1 MKRRVVI
8 TGLGVITS
16 IGTGINQFW
25 GNMKE
30 GKCGIS
36 LLEAFDTSD
45 FKVKLAAEV
54 KDFDPTLYMD
64 KKEAKRQD
72 RFTQFAL
79 AASELAVQD
88 SALDVEKVDKE
99 KFGVIIGS
107 AVGGIKTIEAECEK
121 LFNKGPSKVSTFFVP
136 MMLSNIAAGN
146 VAIKYGANGINYN
159 IVTACASGAN
169 AIGEGFKSIQNGT
182 SDVIIAGGAE
192 ASISASAVAGFQA
205 LTALSTATDPNRASI
220 PFDKERDGFVMS
232 EGAAIMI
239 LEDYDH
245 AIARGAKIY
254 AEVAGYG
261 FTCDAYHVTSPDP
274 KAEQTSRAIL
284 NAIKDAGITPDEI
297 GYINAHGTST
307 GYNDQFETAAIKK
320 VFGENAINV
329 PVSSTKSMT
338 GHMLGAAGAIEA
350 VVIAKAVEDS
360 FVPATINYKVEDPNC
375 DLDYVPNVGRQKEI
389 EYALSNSFGFGGH
402 NTTLVIKKYSG
413 K

>member
-16 IGTGINQFW
+16 IGTGINTFW
-25 GNMKE
+25 GNVKE

-36 LLEAFDTSD
+36 PIEAFDTTD

-54 KDFDPTLYMD
+54 KDFDPTVYMD

-79 AASELAVQD
+79 AASDLAMQD
-88 SALDVEKVDKE
+88 SALDLEKVNKE

-169 AIGEGFKSIQNGT
+169 AIGEGFRSIQNGT

-192 ASISASAVAGFQA
+192 ASIAASAVAGFQA
-205 LTALSTATDPNRASI
+205 LTALCTSTDPNRASI
-220 PFDKERDGFVMS
+220 PFDNERSGFVMS
-232 EGAAIMI
+232 EGAAIMV

-245 AIARGAKIY
+245 AVARGAKIY

-274 KAEQTSRAIL
+274 KAEQTSRAML
-284 NAIKDAGITPDEI
+284 NAITDAGITPDQI

-307 GYNDQFETAAIKK
+307 DYNDQFETAAIKK
-320 VFGENAINV
+320 VFGEKAYNV

-360 FVPATINYKVEDPNC
+360 FIPATINYQVADPNC
-375 DLDYVPNVGRQKEI
+375 DLDYVPNVGRQKDI

-402 NTTLVIKKYSG
+402 NATLVMKKYS